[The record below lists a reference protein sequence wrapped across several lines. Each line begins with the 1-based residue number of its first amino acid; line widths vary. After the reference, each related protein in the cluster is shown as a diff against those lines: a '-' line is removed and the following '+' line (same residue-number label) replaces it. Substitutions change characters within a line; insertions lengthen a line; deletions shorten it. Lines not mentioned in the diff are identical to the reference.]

1 MFSPEDAQNF
11 LAILLKTQDFLRH
24 YRMSYSQGIWY
35 IMQNPPYFPP
45 PPPGIPPQNLMLP
58 LDYNVCMSQGTVVPQ
73 RRWIPAD
80 EIDVRRYVV
89 TAALQLPIYFVN
101 RNGGVGFWLP
111 DILQGR
117 DHDLYHGD
125 REAPLGGR
133 TTTHL
138 RINVSS
144 YTCVNCKDSDSQP
157 YSSTPA
163 PSQWPGCGDWRR
175 QIPIRDET
183 YARNPI
189 TRARFMRHVA
199 TSVDK
204 FFDVRSSL
212 LPLSPPLIR
221 SSSPS
226 PLAMYEGGL

>member
-1 MFSPEDAQNF
+1 
-11 LAILLKTQDFLRH
+11 
-24 YRMSYSQGIWY
+24 
-35 IMQNPPYFPP
+35 
-45 PPPGIPPQNLMLP
+45 
-58 LDYNVCMSQGTVVPQ
+58 
-73 RRWIPAD
+73 
-80 EIDVRRYVV
+80 
-89 TAALQLPIYFVN
+89 
-101 RNGGVGFWLP
+101 
-111 DILQGR
+111 
-117 DHDLYHGD
+117 
-125 REAPLGGR
+125 
-133 TTTHL
+133 
-138 RINVSS
+138 VSS